1 MSRLR
6 IAAGTV
12 CAVAALGA
20 VSPAP
25 AGATSPRE
33 PRLYSTVVPRG
44 RDFARVFKVRPSTV
58 AMTCADGG
66 TLMLAWRRWTRNSA
80 SGSGWTAPCEGAGQ
94 PVTVFASRPVDG
106 YFTRMSVRYD
116 GGEPNRLGLGHA
128 GGRLAWIAVRR
139 LTTPGSGAS
148 PWPR

>member
-6 IAAGTV
+6 IAGGTV
-12 CAVAALGA
+12 CAIAALAAGFPIA
-20 VSPAP
+20 TAATAP
-25 AGATSPRE
+25 RQ
-33 PRLYSTVVPRG
+33 PRLYSTVIPRG

-66 TLMLAWRRWTRNSA
+66 TLMLAWSRWTRNSA
-80 SGSGWTAPCEGAGQ
+80 SGSGWTAPCEGTGQ
-94 PVTVFASRPVDG
+94 PVMVFVSRPVEG
-106 YFTRMSVRYD
+106 YFTRLSVRYD
-116 GGEPNRLGLGHA
+116 GGGPNRLGLGHV
-128 GGRLAWIAVRR
+128 GGRLAWVGLKR